1 MPHHAKSRT
10 SAIEEIW
17 SAHAQ
22 HSGPKNPSDPHT
34 KFCPAHES
42 VQRPPFAWVTMHLSQ
57 DCLCRCARHPAHPAR
72 IPPPYIRPRLGQPRP
87 AQELASAPN
96 LASPRRLVCTKPH
109 TRDSHKSMRWRMVA
123 HHALDAGNGQ
133 TSGSWPD
140 QQVLAPQPCMGA
152 APNPRTP
159 PSKGLQTLPFYCQ
172 CPDNTADGLT
182 TTPVSIPAPSRQPSP
197 AHTPSATRLALTGLR
212 RACARCAGRPLSAQS
227 LRNAARCVVLN
238 VGA

>member
-1 MPHHAKSRT
+1 MECACATFRTKKKQRSAYKILPSSRERATPSLRMGNHALVARPRVLTCPPPGAHCPHTPRIHHA
-10 SAIEEIW
+10 A
-17 SAHAQ
+17 A
-22 HSGPKNPSDPHT
+22 
-34 KFCPAHES
+34 
-42 VQRPPFAWVTMHLSQ
+42 
-57 DCLCRCARHPAHPAR
+57 
-72 IPPPYIRPRLGQPRP
+72 RP
-87 AQELASAPN
+87 ASVRPKPSWPPKH
-96 LASPRRLVCTKPH
+96 ASPRRFVCTKPH
-109 TRDSHKSMRWRMVA
+109 TRDSPKSMGWRMVA
-123 HHALDAGNGQ
+123 HHALHAGNGQ

-159 PSKGLQTLPFYCQ
+159 PSKGLQTLSFYCQ
-172 CPDNTADGLT
+172 CPDNTASGLT

-197 AHTPSATRLALTGLR
+197 VHTPSATRLALTGLR